1 MRAVSRESFSESPR
15 SEEGRE
21 DRARR
26 GRYEFSTTIDAP
38 NPIFAKMVNIPE
50 SSHIGEEEGRMEKQS
65 AEEEPSATKPK
76 SKGFRYEAG

>member
-1 MRAVSRESFSESPR
+1 
-15 SEEGRE
+15 
-21 DRARR
+21 
-26 GRYEFSTTIDAP
+26 
-38 NPIFAKMVNIPE
+38 MVNIPE